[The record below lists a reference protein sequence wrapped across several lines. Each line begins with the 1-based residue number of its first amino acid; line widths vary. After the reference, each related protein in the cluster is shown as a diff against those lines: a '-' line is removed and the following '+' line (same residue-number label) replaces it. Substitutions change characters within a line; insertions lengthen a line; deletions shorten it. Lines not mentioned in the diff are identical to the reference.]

1 MHGTSINPYA
11 REPSRNIPRGWT
23 FIRLVS
29 PSSRSRLDLP
39 LSLDF
44 QELTT
49 SSILELHQAPNKKTL
64 GYLETQ
70 HQHATSKPTMEDLNE
85 RSCTLPRLF
94 SLRTVFSFCLS

>member
-29 PSSRSRLDLP
+29 PSSYSSFAQSFFFELIRTAVFVS
-39 LSLDF
+39 LSAR
-44 QELTT
+44 
-49 SSILELHQAPNKKTL
+49 HQAPNKTSL

-70 HQHATSKPTMEDLNE
+70 HQHATKPTMEDLNE
-85 RSCTLPRLF
+85 RSSYLF
-94 SLRTVFSFCLS
+94 PSSVHPTIPLCLN